1 MSDSKFTGMGV
12 AIATPFRND
21 GSIDFKAFENH
32 INYLIDNKAD
42 YIVALG
48 TTGES
53 VTLSKD
59 EKRAVIDFAIE
70 TIEKRVPLVV
80 GMGGY
85 NTNEL
90 ISQIKSN
97 VVEGIDAIL
106 SVAPYYNKP
115 TQEGLY
121 IHFKE
126 ISMASPVPV
135 ILYNIPGRTGTNI
148 EAETILSLAADFQN
162 IIGVKEASGDFEHMM
177 KIIKNKKKNF
187 HVISGDDL
195 TTLPIVSIGG
205 AGVISVI
212 GNAFPGIFGKMVRLA
227 LGQKIEEARQ
237 LHYKFIDLIN
247 LLFTEGNPAGIKAT
261 LHCLNLMENNL
272 RLPLTP
278 VTDDTY
284 NKIKEA
290 IKKIK

>member
-32 INYLIDNKAD
+32 INYLIDNKVD

-59 EKRAVIDFAIE
+59 EKRAVIDFAVEI
-70 TIEKRVPLVV
+70 INKRVPLVV

-97 VVEGIDAIL
+97 VVDGIDAIL

-148 EAETILSLAADFQN
+148 DADTILSLASNFQN
-162 IIGVKEASGDFEHMM
+162 IIGVKEASGDFEHIM
-177 KIIKNKKKNF
+177 KIIKYKKKNF

-205 AGVISVI
+205 SGVISVI
-212 GNAFPGIFGKMVRLA
+212 GNAFPGMFGKMVRLA
-227 LGQKIEEARQ
+227 LDQKIEEARQ
-237 LHYKFIDLIN
+237 MHYKFIDLIN
-247 LLFTEGNPAGIKAT
+247 LLFVDGNPAGIKAT
-261 LHCLNLMENNL
+261 LHCLDLMENNL

-278 VTDDTY
+278 VGDDTY
-284 NKIKEA
+284 NKIKEV
-290 IKKIK
+290 IKKVK